1 MKIKGFIL
9 PKPKKRDFLHL
20 SLITLAGLCLLY
32 YLLMGIFSGFG
43 TSILFVWLFFAIFFL
58 LIDRLRTGHK
68 NGAFRIPKWLWISFL
83 IFLSVCILV
92 FLFVEIFI
100 LTGFGSDAP
109 ENADYLIVLGA
120 KVRKETPSLALHY
133 RIESAYE
140 YLSENPDTVCIA
152 SGGQGSD
159 ETMSE
164 AECIRKILVEKGI
177 SPDRILIEDR
187 STNTAENLTYS
198 RELIGDASA
207 SVVIVSN
214 NFHVFRAK
222 ALARKAGF
230 ENVYG
235 IGAHMPVG
243 LLPHYLL
250 REFVSVVV
258 DTLWGNTKF

>member
-1 MKIKGFIL
+1 MKIKEFIL
-9 PKPKKRDFLHL
+9 VKPKKRDFLHIGL
-20 SLITLAGLCLLY
+20 TLLAGLCVLY

-43 TSILFVWLFFAIFFL
+43 TSLLFVWPVIAIFL
-58 LIDRLRTGHK
+58 LLLDRIRTGYK
-68 NGAFRIPKWLWISFL
+68 NGVLCIPKWLRIGFL
-83 IFLSVCILV
+83 ILLSICLLI
-92 FLFVEIFI
+92 FLFVEICI

-120 KVRKETPSLALHY
+120 KVRGETPSLALYY
-133 RIESAYE
+133 RIEVAYD
-140 YLSENPDTVCIA
+140 YLSANPDTVCIA
-152 SGGQGSD
+152 SGGQGPD
-159 ETMSE
+159 EGISE

-187 STNTAENLTYS
+187 SESTSQNLRYS
-198 RELIGDASA
+198 RDLVGGESA

-222 ALARKAGF
+222 ALARQCGF
-230 ENVYG
+230 EAVSG

-250 REFVSVVV
+250 REFATVVV
-258 DTLWGNTKF
+258 DTLRGNTAF